1 MQRCSVFE
9 DGHELKTFNHWM
21 AYIDMFSISTAA
33 YHLVCN
39 TDPKHVTI
47 MRAFTLILTYRDNA
61 KKRVVELHSNELL
74 TFGPVFSFFQLRKQQ
89 RHSWGLVAAT
99 LEKLEVS
106 LSLTAVVF
114 FQTAAVEER
123 IREREKREKKS
134 LRLSFKQHIGFVIR
148 FTTWPTIGCVVIVSA
163 ISQSRG

>member
-1 MQRCSVFE
+1 M
-9 DGHELKTFNHWM
+9 
-21 AYIDMFSISTAA
+21 
-33 YHLVCN
+33 
-39 TDPKHVTI
+39 
-47 MRAFTLILTYRDNA
+47 
-61 KKRVVELHSNELL
+61 ELHSNELL

-123 IREREKREKKS
+123 IRERERREKKKS
-134 LRLSFKQHIGFVIR
+134 QAQFQATHRICNKIHDLAYNRVCSYCFCDKPITRLS
-148 FTTWPTIGCVVIVSA
+148 VSLQLDV
-163 ISQSRG
+163 SSVRCLFM

>member
-1 MQRCSVFE
+1 M
-9 DGHELKTFNHWM
+9 
-21 AYIDMFSISTAA
+21 
-33 YHLVCN
+33 
-39 TDPKHVTI
+39 
-47 MRAFTLILTYRDNA
+47 
-61 KKRVVELHSNELL
+61 ELHSNELL

-123 IREREKREKKS
+123 IRERERGEKKKS